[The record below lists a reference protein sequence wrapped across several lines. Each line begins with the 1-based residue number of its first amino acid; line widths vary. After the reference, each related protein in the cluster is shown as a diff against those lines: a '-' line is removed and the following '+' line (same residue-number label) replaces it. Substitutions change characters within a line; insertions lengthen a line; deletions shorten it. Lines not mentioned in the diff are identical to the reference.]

1 MYFLTIHGACVTL
14 LVASL
19 QKRLQKKLQV
29 YTISNFSEMYSV
41 SNVFVC
47 IARKGCT
54 VLSLSVLTA
63 TFKGCTVIE
72 KLHILGGSCLTLTSL
87 DITNMSFYHQ

>member
-19 QKRLQKKLQV
+19 QKSLQKIQV

-47 IARKGCT
+47 IARKGCA